1 MKIIEKHRDMIAPS
15 IILFNFIITLTT
27 GFSIT
32 LLLLKLLTIIAL
44 FMLIRGAI
52 LDPKSFGIKKILFIL
67 FMILLAIWAFI
78 P

>member
-15 IILFNFIITLTT
+15 IILLDFIITLTT

-32 LLLLKLLTIIAL
+32 VLLLKLLTIIAL
-44 FMLIRGAI
+44 FILIRGAI
-52 LDPKSFGIKKILFIL
+52 LDPKSFGIKRILFIL
-67 FMILLAIWAFI
+67 FMIVLVVWAFI